1 MKNITLGAFL
11 ALSSLCG
18 TASAYTTVTH
28 TQIISGLL
36 SEDSSKQELA
46 RELLDNLTF
55 RYDFLDSLSGA
66 ILAEEDALK
75 AAKLKGMRDKLN
87 AQLKLEAEIAKQKQA
102 EQQAKWAKEDAEN
115 QAKRAKEA
123 AENRAYWAESDARE
137 EFMAKLVV
145 VSYGTIVTTA
155 VTSIAYDIFPSFQ
168 AVVDNAAFASKT
180 TIFNGLR
187 TGSAKLAQLCSQL

>member
-11 ALSSLCG
+11 ALSSIGG

-36 SEDSSKQELA
+36 SGDSSKQELA
-46 RELLDNLTF
+46 SELLDNLTF

-102 EQQAKWAKEDAEN
+102 EQQAKWDKEDAEK
-115 QAKRAKEA
+115 QAKWDKQA
-123 AENRAYWAESDARE
+123 AENLAYWAKSDARE
-137 EFMAKLVV
+137 EFMAKCVAASFGAIFT
-145 VSYGTIVTTA
+145 VS

-180 TIFNGLR
+180 TIFNGLKN
-187 TGSAKLAQLCSQL
+187 GSAKLAQLCSQL